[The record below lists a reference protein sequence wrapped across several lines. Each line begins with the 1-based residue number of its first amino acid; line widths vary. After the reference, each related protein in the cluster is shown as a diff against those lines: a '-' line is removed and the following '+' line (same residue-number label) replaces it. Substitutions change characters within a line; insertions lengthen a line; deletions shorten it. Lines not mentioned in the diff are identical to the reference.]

1 MSQSRIKKTPSVIFD
16 TKSTTGTG
24 NIIEVSDYRHLVIV
38 LSSQGNANGTVK
50 LAGSYEQSLDDVDFS
65 TAASATNLWDFV
77 AVYNLQNPNSV
88 IPGDTGIVYAGTD
101 AVEQLLVNVDGIKFI
116 TLNITAISAGSFN
129 AKVLGYT
136 NL

>member
-1 MSQSRIKKTPSVIFD
+1 M
-16 TKSTTGTG
+16 
-24 NIIEVSDYRHLVIV
+24 IV
-38 LSSQGNANGTVK
+38 LSSQGSANGTVK
-50 LAGSYEQSLDDVDFS
+50 LAGSYEQSIDDVDFS

-77 AVYNLQNPNSV
+77 AMYNLQNPSSI
-88 IPGDTGIVYAGTD
+88 IPGDTGVVYAGTD

-129 AKVLGYT
+129 AKVLGYS